1 MSTAKSTLHL
11 TTKPDT
17 ISWPESHYVFIEK
30 IGPFQNTAQQAWN
43 ELQNIIPK
51 ICEHNQIT
59 SYTSQYKVG
68 PQIYRAGVSL
78 AAEPRSLP
86 AGVQHFKFQG
96 GKYSRFILTGPYTN
110 LPEASGRVFQLVAE
124 QKIPLREDFYL
135 ENYVNDPNTTPEAEL
150 KTEILIP
157 TA

>member
-1 MSTAKSTLHL
+1 MSTAKPSLNL

-78 AAEPRSLP
+78 AAEPKNLP
-86 AGVQHFKFQG
+86 VGVQHSKFQG
-96 GKYSRFILTGPYTN
+96 GKYSRFILTGPYTK

-135 ENYVNDPNTTPEAEL
+135 ENYVNDPNTTLEAEL